1 METEQKNKDIADIL
15 LARKDVRKLVD
26 KSNEC
31 YARMDFV
38 GAMKYRAQIKEI
50 IDRESSLLLT
60 RKESVI
66 DMVGKSDD
74 GTKLKVL
81 TYLHSMTCMA
91 DVFNGL
97 LIDFKDLIKSLSNN
111 SKFVR
116 FDNLDRLMEECKKE
130 VDYLTKDMSRSF
142 QIAFATRSDEM
153 REVIEEMVRNDI
165 KKGTD
170 RFEREADMAKEED
183 RERIERFNKE
193 QIRKDILEDIRVGDM
208 VISESGMGKVIQ
220 VGELGDSVMVK
231 SSFGKEILLK
241 VEDINEI
248 FREKRG

>member
-1 METEQKNKDIADIL
+1 MDTEQKNKDIADIL

-74 GTKLKVL
+74 ETKLRVL

-116 FDNLDRLMEECKKE
+116 FIT
-130 VDYLTKDMSRSF
+130 LTD
-142 QIAFATRSDEM
+142 
-153 REVIEEMVRNDI
+153 
-165 KKGTD
+165 
-170 RFEREADMAKEED
+170 
-183 RERIERFNKE
+183 
-193 QIRKDILEDIRVGDM
+193 
-208 VISESGMGKVIQ
+208 
-220 VGELGDSVMVK
+220 
-231 SSFGKEILLK
+231 
-241 VEDINEI
+241 
-248 FREKRG
+248 

>member
-1 METEQKNKDIADIL
+1 
-15 LARKDVRKLVD
+15 
-26 KSNEC
+26 
-31 YARMDFV
+31 
-38 GAMKYRAQIKEI
+38 
-50 IDRESSLLLT
+50 
-60 RKESVI
+60 
-66 DMVGKSDD
+66 
-74 GTKLKVL
+74 
-81 TYLHSMTCMA
+81 
-91 DVFNGL
+91 
-97 LIDFKDLIKSLSNN
+97 
-111 SKFVR
+111 
-116 FDNLDRLMEECKKE
+116 MEECKKE

-193 QIRKDILEDIRVGDM
+193 QIRKDMLEDIRVGDM
-208 VISESGMGKVIQ
+208 VVSESGMGKVIQ